1 LLLLLTA
8 PLSRRGLLRARS
20 NLDLTL
26 AVDEEEFNYEI
37 RGGAFER
44 TRFPGSR
51 RWIRAAKA
59 PEEYS
64 RLLDEQ
70 FSLTISDSTAGW
82 TKFLAAMPEPMDH
95 DLAGSTTFGS
105 MSFKPSSQ
113 AAAQAYRPAIHR
125 LIDLL
130 REELHGEESSS
141 RGEDHVIARP
151 QRKSQFDAAVGRYV
165 YLVIEDVEYRVF
177 FEESGNKDGPALLCQ
192 HTAGTDGRQF
202 RHVLEDEQ
210 LQQTYRL
217 ITYDLPYHGRS
228 LPPTE
233 VAWWQKEYRLSR
245 QFFMAV
251 PLALSQALEL
261 DRPVFMGS
269 SIGGMLA
276 VDLALYHPT
285 EFRAVI
291 GLEAALATTTREAVD
306 KEPYAEMTQDELQEG
321 IHGVMRHPRANG
333 DGNGMWMCKRQP
345 GPLACFAE
353 LVFLVVFLV
362 VVLIEAYC

>member
-1 LLLLLTA
+1 MDSSATYSGCCA
-8 PLSRRGLLRARS
+8 CSLSRRGLLRARS

-64 RLLDEQ
+64 RLQDEQ

-82 TKFLAAMPEPMDH
+82 TKFLAAVPEPMDH
-95 DLAGSTTFGS
+95 DLAGSTTFGT

-165 YLVIEDVEYRVF
+165 YLVIEDVEYRVY

-233 VAWWQKEYRLSR
+233 IAWWQKEYRLSR

-251 PLALSQALEL
+251 PLALSKALEL

-306 KEPYAEMTQDELQEG
+306 KEPAEMTQEREEHRKIMTD
-321 IHGVMRHPRANG
+321 
-333 DGNGMWMCKRQP
+333 
-345 GPLACFAE
+345 F
-353 LVFLVVFLV
+353 
-362 VVLIEAYC
+362 